1 MSDTSNQVAALV
13 ILYHYSQINI
23 EFISS
28 YADQVGRVYCF
39 DNSENENP
47 ELERELLK
55 IENLTY
61 ISYHQNMGLPKAIN
75 IVSHKAMEEGYK
87 WLTTFDQDSQVD
99 KMMIPT
105 MRDFISNFDKIEDVG
120 IVAPVIEDGKTQFG
134 IPVSEFSYYDR
145 VIQSGAMHNLEILH
159 KLDGYDENL
168 FIDQVD
174 FEYCIRLIKNQYKI
188 VKLNK
193 AILIHNIEDKESEVK
208 YINGKRYL
216 LNKYP
221 PIRYY
226 YIIRNN
232 LYCGKK
238 YRDVFRPYYAE
249 TRRNMEVIRKTVWY
263 DKDKLIR
270 IKAIICAYIDYAC
283 NRMGQ
288 CKWKL

>member
-1 MSDTSNQVAALV
+1 
-13 ILYHYSQINI
+13 
-23 EFISS
+23 
-28 YADQVGRVYCF
+28 
-39 DNSENENP
+39 
-47 ELERELLK
+47 
-55 IENLTY
+55 
-61 ISYHQNMGLPKAIN
+61 
-75 IVSHKAMEEGYK
+75 
-87 WLTTFDQDSQVD
+87 
-99 KMMIPT
+99 
-105 MRDFISNFDKIEDVG
+105 
-120 IVAPVIEDGKTQFG
+120 
-134 IPVSEFSYYDR
+134 
-145 VIQSGAMHNLEILH
+145 MHNLEILH

-270 IKAIICAYIDYAC
+270 IKTIICAS
-283 NRMGQ
+283 
-288 CKWKL
+288 